1 MGMDYSK
8 KITELKATKGTLVAQ
23 AEAALDAGDAEK
35 LTELNVKISEINN
48 QITQTAELR
57 KASSDAAE
65 PEGVDP
71 DAAPENKKKVS
82 PFNSLGEQLRAVKLA
97 ANGVSDK
104 RLHAVNEA
112 QGISTGIG
120 TDGAFAI
127 QEDFAGIILDTA
139 ATTGDILSRVDSY
152 TSSSASNS
160 VRFMTCDETDVS
172 ESVYGGVQAY
182 WASEAATVAA
192 SKPHF
197 YETKIDLDKLM
208 AFIYI
213 TDEAM
218 EDMAFI
224 SGLLNNAMATA
235 ANRLLE
241 GSVIDGDGVGKPL
254 GILNS
259 PNLVAVDTEK
269 DQKEK
274 LLFKNIARMHGRML
288 PRSKANAVW
297 VMHPDMAEELPFM
310 TLPIGTG
317 GVPVYLPPTGATGSP
332 YATLYGKPIIET
344 DHMAA
349 VGQEG
354 DIGLFDMKQ
363 YMLLRKGTVKQDM
376 SIHVEFLTAQN
387 CFRLQL
393 RAGGA
398 PKGKNPIRLKHSTI
412 LRSPFVV
419 LNARG

>member
-1 MGMDYSK
+1 MDYSK
-8 KITELKATKGTLVAQ
+8 KIAELKASKAELVTQ
-23 AEAALDAGDAEK
+23 ADAAADAGK
-35 LTELNVKISEINN
+35 LDELTQLNVKISEVNN
-48 QITQTAELR
+48 QIKAVEDLR
-57 KASSDAAE
+57 AASGAQAE
-65 PEGVDP
+65 PVNNG
-71 DAAPENKKKVS
+71 DANPQDDKKNM
-82 PFNSLGEQLRAVKLA
+82 PFNSLGEQLRAVMLA
-97 ANGVSDK
+97 AKGTPDN
-104 RLHAVNEA
+104 RLAAVNEA
-112 QGISTGIG
+112 QGINTGSG

-127 QEDFAGIILDTA
+127 QEDFAGTIIETA

-152 TSSSASNS
+152 TSGAAANA

-192 SKPHF
+192 SKPKF

-208 AFIYI
+208 AFIYN
-213 TDEAM
+213 TDEALEVM
-218 EDMAFI
+218 HFM

-241 GSVIDGDGVGKPL
+241 GSVIDGDGLGKPL
-254 GILNS
+254 GILNA
-259 PNLVAVDTEK
+259 PNLVTVAKEASQTEK
-269 DQKEK
+269 
-274 LLFKNIARMHGRML
+274 LTFKNIARMYGRIL
-288 PRSKANAVW
+288 PRCKTGAVW
-297 VMHPDMAEELPFM
+297 VMHPDLAEELPFL

-317 GVPVYLPPTGATGSP
+317 GVPVYLPPTGATGAP

-349 VGQEG
+349 VGSAG
-354 DIGLFDMKQ
+354 DIGLFDLKE

-398 PKGKNPIRLKHSTI
+398 PKGRNTVKLKHSTVE
-412 LRSPFVV
+412 RSPFVI
-419 LNARG
+419 LGDRT

>member
-1 MGMDYSK
+1 MDYSK
-8 KITELKATKGTLVAQ
+8 KIAELKAQK
-23 AEAALDAGDAEK
+23 AALVTQADAAADAGK
-35 LTELNVKISEINN
+35 LEELTQLNVKISEVNN
-48 QITQTAELR
+48 QIKAVEQLR
-57 KASSDAAE
+57 EASGDVAQ
-65 PEGVDP
+65 
-71 DAAPENKKKVS
+71 PENNGAAQPQDGKKTT
-82 PFNSLGEQLRAVKLA
+82 PFASLGEQLRAVMLA
-97 ANGVSDK
+97 AKGPPDG
-104 RLHAVNEA
+104 RLAAVNEA
-112 QGISTGIG
+112 QGVNTQTG

-127 QEDFAGIILDTA
+127 QEDFAGVILETA

-152 TSSSASNS
+152 TSGAASNA

-182 WASEAATVAA
+182 WASEAATVNA
-192 SKPHF
+192 SKPKF
-197 YETKIDLDKLM
+197 YETKIDLEKLM

-213 TDEAM
+213 TDEAL
-218 EDMAFI
+218 EDMPFM

-241 GSVIDGDGVGKPL
+241 GAVVDGDGVGKPL
-254 GILNS
+254 GILHAPS
-259 PNLVAVDTEK
+259 LVTVDKESAQTEI
-269 DQKEK
+269 
-274 LLFKNIARMHGRML
+274 LTSKNIARMYGRIL

-297 VMHPDMAEELPFM
+297 VMHPDLAEELPFL

-317 GVPVYLPPTGATGSP
+317 GVPVYLPPTGATGTP

-349 VGQEG
+349 VGKKG
-354 DIGLFDMKQ
+354 DIGLFDLKQ

-398 PKGKNPIRLKHSTI
+398 PKGKSAVKLKNSKVQ
-412 LRSPFVV
+412 RSPFIV
-419 LNARG
+419 LGDRS

>member
-1 MGMDYSK
+1 MDYSK
-8 KITELKATKGTLVAQ
+8 KIAELKAQKAGLVTQ
-23 AEAALDAGDAEK
+23 ADAAADAGK
-35 LTELNVKISEINN
+35 LEELTQLNVKISEVNN
-48 QITQTAELR
+48 QIAAVEQLR
-57 KASSDAAE
+57 EASGEA
-65 PEGVDP
+65 
-71 DAAPENKKKVS
+71 AAPENNGAAQPQDGKKDM
-82 PFNSLGEQLRAVKLA
+82 PFASLGEQLRAVMLA
-97 ANGVSDK
+97 AKGTPDG
-104 RLHAVNEA
+104 RLAAVNEA
-112 QGISTGIG
+112 QGINTQTG

-127 QEDFAGIILDTA
+127 QEDFAGTIIETA

-152 TSSSASNS
+152 TSGAASNA

-182 WASEAATVAA
+182 WASEAASVNA
-192 SKPHF
+192 SKPKF
-197 YETKIDLDKLM
+197 YETKIDLEKLM

-218 EDMAFI
+218 EDMPFM
-224 SGLLNNAMATA
+224 SGLMNNAMALA

-241 GSVIDGDGVGKPL
+241 GSVVDGDGVGKPL
-254 GILNS
+254 GILNA
-259 PNLVAVDTEK
+259 PNLVTVA
-269 DQKEK
+269 KESSQTDK
-274 LLFKNIARMHGRML
+274 LTFKNIARMYGRIL
-288 PRSKANAVW
+288 PRCKTNAVW
-297 VMHPDMAEELPFM
+297 LMHPDLAEELPFLN
-310 TLPIGTG
+310 LPIGTG
-317 GVPVYLPPTGATGSP
+317 GVPVYLPPTGATAAP

-349 VGQEG
+349 IGEKG
-354 DIGLFDMKQ
+354 DIGLFDLKE

-398 PKGKNPIRLKHSTI
+398 PKGKSAVKLKHSSV

-419 LNARG
+419 LEARS

>member
-1 MGMDYSK
+1 MDYSR
-8 KITELKATKGTLVAQ
+8 KIAELKANKGALVTQ
-23 AEAALDAGDAEK
+23 ANAAADAGELDK
-35 LTELNVKISEINN
+35 LTQLNVQIADINN
-48 QITQTAELR
+48 QIKAVEELR
-57 KASSDAAE
+57 AASGGQAE
-65 PEGVDP
+65 PEDSGKP
-71 DAAPENKKKVS
+71 APEDRGKDR
-82 PFNSLGEQLRAVKLA
+82 PFASLGEQLRAVMLA
-97 ANGVSDK
+97 AKGTPDN
-104 RLHAVNEA
+104 RLGAVNAA
-112 QGISTGIG
+112 QGINTGSG

-127 QEDFAGIILDTA
+127 QEDFAGVILETA

-152 TSSSASNS
+152 TSGAASNA

-192 SKPHF
+192 SRPKF

-213 TDEAM
+213 TEEAM
-218 EDMAFI
+218 EDMPFM
-224 SGLLNNAMATA
+224 SGLLSNSMATA

-241 GSVIDGDGVGKPL
+241 GACIDGDGVGKPL
-254 GILNS
+254 GIRHA
-259 PNLVAVDTEK
+259 PNLVTVDKESGQTEM
-269 DQKEK
+269 
-274 LLFKNIARMHGRML
+274 LTFKNIARMYGRIL
-288 PRSKANAVW
+288 PRCKTNAVW
-297 VMHPDMAEELPFM
+297 VMHPDMAEELPFL
-310 TLPIGTG
+310 TLPVGTG
-317 GVPVYLPPTGATGSP
+317 GVPVYLPPTGATGAP

-344 DHMAA
+344 DHMAEVSKA
-349 VGQEG
+349 G
-354 DIGLFDMKQ
+354 DIGLFDLKQ

-398 PKGKNPIRLKHSTI
+398 PKGKNAVKLKNSKV

-419 LNARG
+419 LGARS

>member
-1 MGMDYSK
+1 MDYSK
-8 KITELKATKGTLVAQ
+8 KIAELKAQKAGLVTQ
-23 AEAALDAGDAEK
+23 ADAAADAGK
-35 LTELNVKISEINN
+35 LEELTQLNVKISEVNN
-48 QITQTAELR
+48 QIAAVEQLR
-57 KASSDAAE
+57 EASGDVAQ
-65 PEGVDP
+65 
-71 DAAPENKKKVS
+71 PENSGTVQPQGDKKTT
-82 PFNSLGEQLRAVKLA
+82 PFASLGEQLRAVMLA
-97 ANGVSDK
+97 AKGTPDN
-104 RLHAVNEA
+104 RLAAVNEA
-112 QGISTGIG
+112 QGVNTQTG

-127 QEDFAGIILDTA
+127 QEDFAGTIIETA

-152 TSSSASNS
+152 TSGAASNA

-182 WASEAATVAA
+182 WASEAASVNA
-192 SKPHF
+192 SKPKF
-197 YETKIDLDKLM
+197 YETKIDLEKLM

-213 TDEAM
+213 TDEAL
-218 EDMAFI
+218 EDMPFM

-241 GSVIDGDGVGKPL
+241 GAVVDGDGVGKPL
-254 GILNS
+254 GILHAPS
-259 PNLVAVDTEK
+259 LVTVDKESAQTEI
-269 DQKEK
+269 
-274 LLFKNIARMHGRML
+274 LTFKNIARMYGRIL

-297 VMHPDMAEELPFM
+297 VMHPDLAEELPFL

-349 VGQEG
+349 VGKKG
-354 DIGLFDMKQ
+354 DIGLFDLKQ

-398 PKGKNPIRLKHSTI
+398 PKGKSTVKLKNSKVQ
-412 LRSPFVV
+412 RSPFIV
-419 LNARG
+419 LGDRS

>member
-1 MGMDYSK
+1 MDYSR
-8 KITELKATKGTLVAQ
+8 KIAELKANKGALVTQ
-23 AEAALDAGDAEK
+23 ANAAADAGELDK
-35 LTELNVKISEINN
+35 LTQLNVQIADINN
-48 QITQTAELR
+48 QIQAVEELR
-57 KASSDAAE
+57 AAS
-65 PEGVDP
+65 GGQ
-71 DAAPENKKKVS
+71 AAPEGSGKPAPEDRGKDR
-82 PFNSLGEQLRAVKLA
+82 PFASLGEQLRAVMLA
-97 ANGVSDK
+97 AKGTPDN
-104 RLHAVNEA
+104 RLGAVNAA
-112 QGISTGIG
+112 QGINTGSG

-127 QEDFAGIILDTA
+127 QEDFAGVILETA
-139 ATTGDILSRVDSY
+139 ATSGDILSRVDSY
-152 TSSSASNS
+152 TSGAASNA

-192 SKPHF
+192 SRPKF

-213 TDEAM
+213 TEEAM
-218 EDMAFI
+218 EDMPFM

-241 GSVIDGDGVGKPL
+241 GACIDGDGVGKPL
-254 GILNS
+254 GILHAPS
-259 PNLVAVDTEK
+259 LVTVEKESGQTEM
-269 DQKEK
+269 
-274 LLFKNIARMHGRML
+274 LTFKNIARMYGRIL
-288 PRSKANAVW
+288 PRCKTGAVW
-297 VMHPDMAEELPFM
+297 VMHPDMAEELPFL
-310 TLPIGTG
+310 TLPVGTG
-317 GVPVYLPPTGATGSP
+317 GVPVYLPPTGATGAP

-344 DHMAA
+344 DHMAE
-349 VGQEG
+349 VGKAG
-354 DIGLFDMKQ
+354 DIGLFDLKQ

-398 PKGKNPIRLKHSTI
+398 PKGKNAVKLKNSKV

-419 LNARG
+419 LGARS

>member
-1 MGMDYSK
+1 MDYSK
-8 KITELKATKGTLVAQ
+8 KIAELKASKGDLVTQANAA
-23 AEAALDAGDAEK
+23 AEAGELDK
-35 LTELNVKISEINN
+35 LTELNVKISDINN
-48 QITQTAELR
+48 QIRAVEDLR
-57 KASSDAAE
+57 AASGEAAT
-65 PEGVDP
+65 PVNNG
-71 DAAPENKKKVS
+71 AAQPQDDKKDK
-82 PFNSLGEQLRAVKLA
+82 PFASLGEQLRAVMMAAKGAPDNRLA
-97 ANGVSDK
+97 
-104 RLHAVNEA
+104 AVNEA
-112 QGISTGIG
+112 QGINTQTG

-127 QEDFAGIILDTA
+127 QEDFAGTIIETA

-152 TSSSASNS
+152 TSGAASNS

-182 WASEAATVAA
+182 WASEAGTVSA
-192 SKPHF
+192 SKPQF

-213 TDEAM
+213 TDEAL
-218 EDMAFI
+218 EDMPFM

-241 GSVIDGDGVGKPL
+241 GAVIDGDGVGKPL
-254 GILNS
+254 GILNA
-259 PNLVAVDTEK
+259 PNLVTVAKETSQTEK
-269 DQKEK
+269 
-274 LLFKNIARMHGRML
+274 LTFKNIARMYGRIL
-288 PRSKANAVW
+288 PRSKTNAVW
-297 VMHPDMAEELPFM
+297 LMHPDLAEELPFLN
-310 TLPIGTG
+310 LPIGTG
-317 GVPVYLPPTGATGSP
+317 GVPVYLPPTGATAAP

-349 VGQEG
+349 VGSAG
-354 DIGLFDMKQ
+354 DIGLFDLKE

-398 PKGKNPIRLKHSTI
+398 PKGKNPVKLKHSTTP
-412 LRSPFVV
+412 RSPFII
-419 LNARG
+419 LGERT

>member
-1 MGMDYSK
+1 MDYSK
-8 KITELKATKGTLVAQ
+8 KIAELKAQKAGLVTQ
-23 AEAALDAGDAEK
+23 ADAAAAAGK
-35 LTELNVKISEINN
+35 LEELNQFNVKTSEVNN
-48 QITQTAELR
+48 QIAAVEQLR
-57 KASSDAAE
+57 EVSGDVAQ
-65 PEGVDP
+65 
-71 DAAPENKKKVS
+71 PENNGTVQPQDDKKTT
-82 PFNSLGEQLRAVKLA
+82 PFASLGEQLRAVMLA
-97 ANGVSDK
+97 AKGTPDN
-104 RLHAVNEA
+104 RLAAVNEA
-112 QGISTGIG
+112 QGVNTQTGA
-120 TDGAFAI
+120 DGAFAI
-127 QEDFAGIILDTA
+127 QEDFAGTIIETA

-152 TSSSASNS
+152 TSGAAANA

-192 SKPHF
+192 SKPKF
-197 YETKIDLDKLM
+197 YETKIDLEKLM

-213 TDEAM
+213 TDEAL
-218 EDMAFI
+218 EDMPFM

-241 GSVIDGDGVGKPL
+241 GAVVDGDGVGKPL
-254 GILNS
+254 GILHA
-259 PNLVAVDTEK
+259 PNLVTVEK
-269 DQKEK
+269 ESTQTDK
-274 LLFKNIARMHGRML
+274 LTFKNIARMYSRIL
-288 PRSKANAVW
+288 PRCKTNAVW
-297 VMHPDMAEELPFM
+297 VMHPDLAEELPFL

-317 GVPVYLPPTGATGSP
+317 GVPVYLPPTGATGTP

-349 VGQEG
+349 VGEKG
-354 DIGLFDMKQ
+354 DIGLFDLKQ

-398 PKGKNPIRLKHSTI
+398 PKGKHAVKLKNSKV

-419 LNARG
+419 LEDRS

>member
-1 MGMDYSK
+1 MDYSK
-8 KITELKATKGTLVAQ
+8 KIAELKAQKAGLVTQ
-23 AEAALDAGDAEK
+23 ADAAADAGK
-35 LTELNVKISEINN
+35 LEELTQLNVKISEVNN
-48 QITQTAELR
+48 QIAAVEQLR
-57 KASSDAAE
+57 EASGDVAQ
-65 PEGVDP
+65 
-71 DAAPENKKKVS
+71 PENNGTAQPQDGKKDM
-82 PFNSLGEQLRAVKLA
+82 PFASLGEQLRAVMLA
-97 ANGVSDK
+97 AKGTPDG
-104 RLHAVNEA
+104 RLAAVNEA
-112 QGISTGIG
+112 QGINTQTG

-127 QEDFAGIILDTA
+127 QEDFAGTIIETA

-152 TSSSASNS
+152 TSGAASNA

-182 WASEAATVAA
+182 WASEAATVNA
-192 SKPHF
+192 SKPKF
-197 YETKIDLDKLM
+197 YETKIDLEKLM

-213 TDEAM
+213 TDEAL
-218 EDMAFI
+218 EDMPFM

-241 GSVIDGDGVGKPL
+241 GAVVDGDGVGKPL
-254 GILNS
+254 GILHAPS
-259 PNLVAVDTEK
+259 LVTVDKESAQTEI
-269 DQKEK
+269 
-274 LLFKNIARMHGRML
+274 LTFKNIARMYGRIL

-297 VMHPDMAEELPFM
+297 VMHPDLAEELPFL

-317 GVPVYLPPTGATGSP
+317 GVPVYLPPTGATGTP

-349 VGQEG
+349 VGKKG
-354 DIGLFDMKQ
+354 DIGLFDLKQ

-398 PKGKNPIRLKHSTI
+398 PKGKNAVKLKNSKVQ
-412 LRSPFVV
+412 RSPFIV
-419 LNARG
+419 LGDRS

>member
-1 MGMDYSK
+1 MDYSR
-8 KITELKATKGTLVAQ
+8 KIAELKANKGALVTQ
-23 AEAALDAGDAEK
+23 ANAAADAGELDK
-35 LTELNVKISEINN
+35 LTQLNVQIADINN
-48 QITQTAELR
+48 QIKAVEELR
-57 KASSDAAE
+57 AASGGQAE
-65 PEGVDP
+65 PEDSGKP
-71 DAAPENKKKVS
+71 APEDRGKDR
-82 PFNSLGEQLRAVKLA
+82 PFASLGEQLRAVMLA
-97 ANGVSDK
+97 AKGTPDN
-104 RLHAVNEA
+104 RLGAVNAA
-112 QGISTGIG
+112 QGINTGSG

-127 QEDFAGIILDTA
+127 QEDFAGVILETA
-139 ATTGDILSRVDSY
+139 ATSGDILSRVDSY
-152 TSSSASNS
+152 TSGAASNA

-192 SKPHF
+192 SRPKF

-213 TDEAM
+213 TEEAM
-218 EDMAFI
+218 EDMPFM

-241 GSVIDGDGVGKPL
+241 GACIDGDGVGKPL
-254 GILNS
+254 GILHA
-259 PNLVAVDTEK
+259 PRLVTVEKENGQTEM
-269 DQKEK
+269 
-274 LLFKNIARMHGRML
+274 LTFKNIARMYGRIL
-288 PRSKANAVW
+288 PRCKTGAVW
-297 VMHPDMAEELPFM
+297 VMHPDMAEELPFL
-310 TLPIGTG
+310 TLPVGTG
-317 GVPVYLPPTGATGSP
+317 GVPVYLPPTGATGAP

-344 DHMAA
+344 DHMAE
-349 VGQEG
+349 VGKAG
-354 DIGLFDMKQ
+354 DIGLFDLKQ

-398 PKGKNPIRLKHSTI
+398 PKGKNAVKLKNSKV

-419 LNARG
+419 LGARS

>member
-1 MGMDYSK
+1 MDYSK
-8 KITELKATKGTLVAQ
+8 KIAELKASKAELVTQ
-23 AEAALDAGDAEK
+23 ADAAADAGK
-35 LTELNVKISEINN
+35 LDELTQLNVKISEVNN
-48 QITQTAELR
+48 QIKAVEDLR
-57 KASSDAAE
+57 AASGAQAE
-65 PEGVDP
+65 PVNNG
-71 DAAPENKKKVS
+71 DAKPQDDKKAT
-82 PFNSLGEQLRAVKLA
+82 PFNSLGEQLRAVMLA
-97 ANGVSDK
+97 AKGTPDN
-104 RLHAVNEA
+104 RLAAVNEA
-112 QGISTGIG
+112 QGINTGSG

-127 QEDFAGIILDTA
+127 QEDFAGTIIETA

-152 TSSSASNS
+152 TSGAAANA

-192 SKPHF
+192 SKPKF

-213 TDEAM
+213 TDEAL
-218 EDMAFI
+218 EDMPFM
-224 SGLLNNAMATA
+224 SGLLNNAMAAA

-254 GILNS
+254 GILNA
-259 PNLVAVDTEK
+259 PNLVTVAKETSQTEK
-269 DQKEK
+269 
-274 LLFKNIARMHGRML
+274 LTFKNIARMYGRIL
-288 PRSKANAVW
+288 PRCKTGAVW
-297 VMHPDMAEELPFM
+297 VMHPDLAEELPFL

-317 GVPVYLPPTGATGSP
+317 GVPVYLPPTGATGAP

-349 VGQEG
+349 VGSAG
-354 DIGLFDMKQ
+354 YIGLFDLKE

-398 PKGKNPIRLKHSTI
+398 PKGRNTVKLKHSTVE
-412 LRSPFVV
+412 RSPFVI
-419 LNARG
+419 LGDRT

>member
-1 MGMDYSK
+1 MDYSK
-8 KITELKATKGTLVAQ
+8 KIAELKAQKAGLVTQ
-23 AEAALDAGDAEK
+23 ADAAAGAGKLDE
-35 LTELNVKISEINN
+35 LTQLNVKISEVNT
-48 QITQTAELR
+48 QIAAVEQLR
-57 KASSDAAE
+57 EASGAA
-65 PEGVDP
+65 
-71 DAAPENKKKVS
+71 AAPENTGTPQPQDGKKAT
-82 PFNSLGEQLRAVKLA
+82 PFASLGEQLRAVMLA
-97 ANGVSDK
+97 AKGTPDN
-104 RLHAVNEA
+104 RLAAVNEA
-112 QGISTGIG
+112 QGINTQTG

-127 QEDFAGIILDTA
+127 QEDFAGTIIETA

-152 TSSSASNS
+152 TSGAAANA

-192 SKPHF
+192 SKPKF
-197 YETKIDLDKLM
+197 YETRIDLEKLM

-213 TDEAM
+213 TDEAL
-218 EDMAFI
+218 EDMPFM

-241 GSVIDGDGVGKPL
+241 GAVVDGDGVGKPL
-254 GILNS
+254 GILHAPS
-259 PNLVAVDTEK
+259 LVTVD
-269 DQKEK
+269 KESAQDK
-274 LLFKNIARMHGRML
+274 TLTFQNIARMYGRML
-288 PRSKANAVW
+288 PRCKAGAVW
-297 VMHPDMAEELPFM
+297 VMHPDLAEELPFL

-317 GVPVYLPPTGATGSP
+317 GVPVYLPPTGATGTP

-349 VGQEG
+349 VGSKG
-354 DIGLFDMKQ
+354 DIGLFDLKQ

-398 PKGKNPIRLKHSTI
+398 PKGKHAVKLKNSKV

-419 LNARG
+419 LGDRS

>member
-1 MGMDYSK
+1 MDYSK
-8 KITELKATKGTLVAQ
+8 KIAELKAQK
-23 AEAALDAGDAEK
+23 AALVTQADAAADANELDK
-35 LTELNVKISEINN
+35 LTQLNVQISEVNN
-48 QITQTAELR
+48 QIKAVEQLR
-57 KASSDAAE
+57 EASGDVAQ
-65 PEGVDP
+65 
-71 DAAPENKKKVS
+71 PENSGAAQPQDDKKAT
-82 PFNSLGEQLRAVKLA
+82 PFASLGEQLRAVMLA
-97 ANGVSDK
+97 AKGTPDG
-104 RLHAVNEA
+104 RLAAVNEA
-112 QGISTGIG
+112 QGVNTQTG

-127 QEDFAGIILDTA
+127 QEDFAGTIIETA

-152 TSSSASNS
+152 TSGAASNA

-182 WASEAATVAA
+182 WASEAATVNA
-192 SKPHF
+192 SKPKF
-197 YETKIDLDKLM
+197 YETKIDLEKLM

-213 TDEAM
+213 TDEAL
-218 EDMAFI
+218 EDMPFM

-241 GSVIDGDGVGKPL
+241 GAVVDGDGVGKPL
-254 GILNS
+254 GILHA
-259 PNLVAVDTEK
+259 PNLVTVDKESAQTEI
-269 DQKEK
+269 
-274 LLFKNIARMHGRML
+274 LTFKNIARMYSRIL
-288 PRSKANAVW
+288 PRCKANAVW
-297 VMHPDMAEELPFM
+297 VMHPDLAEELPFL

-317 GVPVYLPPTGATGSP
+317 GVPVYLPPTGATGTP

-349 VGQEG
+349 VGSKG
-354 DIGLFDMKQ
+354 DIGLFDLKQ

-398 PKGKNPIRLKHSTI
+398 PKGKHAVKLKNSKV
-412 LRSPFVV
+412 LRSPFIV
-419 LNARG
+419 LGDRS

>member
-1 MGMDYSK
+1 MDYSR
-8 KITELKATKGTLVAQ
+8 KIAELKANKGALVTQ
-23 AEAALDAGDAEK
+23 ANAAADAGELDK
-35 LTELNVKISEINN
+35 LTQLNVQIADINN
-48 QITQTAELR
+48 QIKAVEELR
-57 KASSDAAE
+57 AAS
-65 PEGVDP
+65 GGQ
-71 DAAPENKKKVS
+71 AAPEGSGKPAPEDRGKDR
-82 PFNSLGEQLRAVKLA
+82 PFASLGEQLRAVMLA
-97 ANGVSDK
+97 AKGTPDN
-104 RLHAVNEA
+104 RLGAVNAA
-112 QGISTGIG
+112 QGINTGSG

-127 QEDFAGIILDTA
+127 QEDFAGVILETA
-139 ATTGDILSRVDSY
+139 ATSGDILSRVDSY
-152 TSSSASNS
+152 TSGAASNA

-192 SKPHF
+192 SRPKF

-213 TDEAM
+213 TEEAM
-218 EDMAFI
+218 EDMPFM

-241 GSVIDGDGVGKPL
+241 GACIDGDGVGKPL
-254 GILNS
+254 GILHAPS
-259 PNLVAVDTEK
+259 LVTVEKESGQTEM
-269 DQKEK
+269 
-274 LLFKNIARMHGRML
+274 LTFKNIARMYGRIL
-288 PRSKANAVW
+288 PRCKTGAVW
-297 VMHPDMAEELPFM
+297 VMHPDMAEELPFL
-310 TLPIGTG
+310 TLPVGTG
-317 GVPVYLPPTGATGSP
+317 GVPVYLPPTGATGAP

-344 DHMAA
+344 DHMAE
-349 VGQEG
+349 VGKAG
-354 DIGLFDMKQ
+354 DIGLFDLKQ

-398 PKGKNPIRLKHSTI
+398 PKGKNAVKLKNSKV

-419 LNARG
+419 LGARS

>member
-1 MGMDYSK
+1 MDYSK
-8 KITELKATKGTLVAQ
+8 KIAELKAQKAGLVTQ
-23 AEAALDAGDAEK
+23 ADAAADANELDK
-35 LTELNVKISEINN
+35 LTQLNVQIAEVNN
-48 QITQTAELR
+48 QIAAVEQLR
-57 KASSDAAE
+57 EASGDAAQ
-65 PEGVDP
+65 
-71 DAAPENKKKVS
+71 PENSGAAQPQDGKKAT
-82 PFNSLGEQLRAVKLA
+82 PFASLGEQLRAVMLA
-97 ANGVSDK
+97 AKGTPDG
-104 RLHAVNEA
+104 RLAAVNEA
-112 QGISTGIG
+112 QGVNTQTG

-127 QEDFAGIILDTA
+127 QEDFAGTIIETA

-152 TSSSASNS
+152 TSGAASNA

-182 WASEAATVAA
+182 WASEAATVNA
-192 SKPHF
+192 SKPKF
-197 YETKIDLDKLM
+197 YETRIDLEKLM

-213 TDEAM
+213 TDEAL
-218 EDMAFI
+218 EDMPFM

-241 GSVIDGDGVGKPL
+241 GAVVDGDGVGKPL
-254 GILNS
+254 GILHAPS
-259 PNLVAVDTEK
+259 LVTVDKESAQTET
-269 DQKEK
+269 
-274 LLFKNIARMHGRML
+274 LTFKNIARMYGRML

-297 VMHPDMAEELPFM
+297 VMHPDLAEELPFL

-317 GVPVYLPPTGATGSP
+317 GVPVYLPPTGATGTP

-349 VGQEG
+349 VGSKG
-354 DIGLFDMKQ
+354 DIGLFDLKQ

-398 PKGKNPIRLKHSTI
+398 PKGKNAVKLKNSKA
-412 LRSPFVV
+412 LRSPFIV
-419 LNARG
+419 LGDRS

>member
-1 MGMDYSK
+1 MDYSK
-8 KITELKATKGTLVAQ
+8 KIAELKASKAELVAK
-23 AEAALDAGDAEK
+23 ADAAADAGK
-35 LTELNVKISEINN
+35 LDELTQLNVKISEVNN
-48 QITQTAELR
+48 QIKAVEDLRTASGEQ
-57 KASSDAAE
+57 AE
-65 PEGVDP
+65 PENNG
-71 DAAPENKKKVS
+71 DAKSQDDKKS
-82 PFNSLGEQLRAVKLA
+82 CPFNSLGEQMRAVMLA
-97 ANGVSDK
+97 AKGTPDN
-104 RLHAVNEA
+104 RLSAVNEA
-112 QGISTGIG
+112 QGINTGSG
-120 TDGAFAI
+120 ADGAFAI
-127 QEDFAGIILDTA
+127 QEDFAGVILETA

-152 TSSSASNS
+152 TSGAAANA

-192 SKPHF
+192 SKPKF

-213 TDEAM
+213 TDEAL
-218 EDMAFI
+218 EDMPFM

-254 GILNS
+254 GILNA
-259 PNLVAVDTEK
+259 PNLVTVAKEASQTEK
-269 DQKEK
+269 
-274 LLFKNIARMHGRML
+274 LTFKNIARMYGRIL
-288 PRSKANAVW
+288 PRCKTGAVW
-297 VMHPDMAEELPFM
+297 VMHPDLAEELPFL

-317 GVPVYLPPTGATGSP
+317 GVPVYLPPTGATGAP

-349 VGQEG
+349 VGSAG
-354 DIGLFDMKQ
+354 DIGLFDLKE

-398 PKGKNPIRLKHSTI
+398 PKGRNTVKLKHSTVE
-412 LRSPFVV
+412 RSPFVI
-419 LNARG
+419 LGDRT

>member
-1 MGMDYSK
+1 MDYSK
-8 KITELKATKGTLVAQ
+8 KIAELKAQKAGLVTQ
-23 AEAALDAGDAEK
+23 ADAAADAGK
-35 LTELNVKISEINN
+35 LEELTQLNVKISEVNN
-48 QITQTAELR
+48 QIKAVEQLR
-57 KASSDAAE
+57 EASGDVAQ
-65 PEGVDP
+65 
-71 DAAPENKKKVS
+71 PENSGAAQPQDGKKDM
-82 PFNSLGEQLRAVKLA
+82 PFASLGEQLRAVMLA
-97 ANGVSDK
+97 AKGTPDG
-104 RLHAVNEA
+104 RLAAVNEA
-112 QGISTGIG
+112 QGVNTQTG

-127 QEDFAGIILDTA
+127 QEDFAGTIIETA

-152 TSSSASNS
+152 TSGAASNA

-192 SKPHF
+192 SKPKF
-197 YETKIDLDKLM
+197 YETKIDLEKLM

-213 TDEAM
+213 TDEAL
-218 EDMAFI
+218 EDMPFM

-241 GSVIDGDGVGKPL
+241 GAVVDGDGVGKPL
-254 GILNS
+254 GILHAPS
-259 PNLVAVDTEK
+259 LVTVDKESAQTEI
-269 DQKEK
+269 
-274 LLFKNIARMHGRML
+274 LTFKNIARMYGRIL

-297 VMHPDMAEELPFM
+297 VMHPDLAEELPFL

-349 VGQEG
+349 VGSKG
-354 DIGLFDMKQ
+354 DIGLFDLKQ

-398 PKGKNPIRLKHSTI
+398 PKGKHAVKLKNSKV
-412 LRSPFVV
+412 LRSPFIV
-419 LNARG
+419 LGDRS

>member
-1 MGMDYSK
+1 MDYSK
-8 KITELKATKGTLVAQ
+8 KIAELKAQKAGLVTQ
-23 AEAALDAGDAEK
+23 ADAAAAAGK
-35 LTELNVKISEINN
+35 LEELTQLNARIEEVNN
-48 QITQTAELR
+48 QIAAVEQLR
-57 KASSDAAE
+57 EVSGDVAQ
-65 PEGVDP
+65 
-71 DAAPENKKKVS
+71 PENSGTAQPQGDKKTT
-82 PFNSLGEQLRAVKLA
+82 PFASLGEQLRAVMLA
-97 ANGVSDK
+97 AKGTPDN
-104 RLHAVNEA
+104 RLAAVNEA
-112 QGISTGIG
+112 QGVNTQTG

-127 QEDFAGIILDTA
+127 QQDFAGTIIETA

-152 TSSSASNS
+152 TSGAAANA

-192 SKPHF
+192 SKPKF
-197 YETKIDLDKLM
+197 YETKIDLEKLM

-213 TDEAM
+213 TDEAL
-218 EDMAFI
+218 EDMPFM

-241 GSVIDGDGVGKPL
+241 GAVVDGDGVGKPL
-254 GILNS
+254 GILHA
-259 PNLVAVDTEK
+259 PNLVTVEK
-269 DQKEK
+269 ESAQDKTLTFQ
-274 LLFKNIARMHGRML
+274 NIARMYGRIL
-288 PRSKANAVW
+288 PRCKTNAVW
-297 VMHPDMAEELPFM
+297 VMHPDLAEELPFL

-317 GVPVYLPPTGATGSP
+317 GVPVYLPPTGASGTP

-349 VGQEG
+349 VGKKG
-354 DIGLFDMKQ
+354 DIGLFDLKQ

-398 PKGKNPIRLKHSTI
+398 PKGKSAVKLKNSKV
-412 LRSPFVV
+412 LRSPFIV
-419 LNARG
+419 LGDRS